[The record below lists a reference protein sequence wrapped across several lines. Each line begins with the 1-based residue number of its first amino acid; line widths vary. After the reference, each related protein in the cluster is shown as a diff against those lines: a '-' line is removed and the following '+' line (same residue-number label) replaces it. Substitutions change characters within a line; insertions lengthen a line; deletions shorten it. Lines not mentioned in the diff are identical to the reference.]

1 MGRPL
6 ATVLA
11 LCCLCA
17 LAVPALAHVPAF
29 GTDNASPA
37 TATHIDEPTKSW
49 AIYERLDADG
59 AAYFALDL
67 AAGDRLYASVYTPD
81 AARQPGLVVLSPAA
95 IAGDEAG
102 VDAVP
107 SAVTVPE
114 GYVATTVV
122 SHPPSGAELEPF
134 TPSSY
139 YYTGD
144 LDREVD
150 VGGTYLL
157 AVYERDGDPGPV
169 GVAVGRSERFS
180 VSEWLRV
187 PFDVVRIHLWE
198 GQSPLVV
205 FGPGLLALAG
215 AAAWLRRRWPATA
228 AGSWRRRLTA
238 GAALLV
244 LAAAG
249 NLAVQLGRA
258 VFLAGLAPSA
268 LLPVVLVG
276 VQVALG
282 GWFLHRAGT
291 GRGPLEGG
299 TRVGLAAAGGLGLLV
314 WAGYVLGPALAIVA
328 AVVPRRS

>member
-11 LCCLCA
+11 ICCLCA

-29 GTDNASPA
+29 GTDNATPA
-37 TATHIDEPTKSW
+37 TATRIDEPTKSW

-81 AARQPGLVVLSPAA
+81 AARQPGVVVLTPAA
-95 IAGDEAG
+95 VAGDEAG

-107 SAVTVPE
+107 SAVTVPD
-114 GYVATTVV
+114 GYVATDVV

-139 YYTGD
+139 YYTGE
-144 LDREVD
+144 LEREVD
-150 VGGTYLL
+150 AGGTYLL
-157 AVYERDGDPGPV
+157 AVYERGGEPGPV
-169 GVAVGRSERFS
+169 GVAVGGTERFAAT
-180 VSEWLRV
+180 EWLRV
-187 PFDVVRIHLWE
+187 SLDVVRIHLWE

-205 FGPGLLALAG
+205 LGPGLLVLAG
-215 AAAWLRRRWPATA
+215 AAAWLRRRWPAI
-228 AGSWRRRLTA
+228 AGVSWRRRVTA

-249 NLAVQLGRA
+249 NVAVQLGRA
-258 VFLAGLAPSA
+258 VYLAGFGPVA
-268 LLPVVLVG
+268 LLPLVLVG
-276 VQVALG
+276 VQVAIG
-282 GWFLHRAGT
+282 GWLLHRAGS
-291 GRGPLEGG
+291 GSGPLDGA
-299 TRVGLAAAGGLGLLV
+299 TRAGLAAAGGLGLLV

-328 AVVPRRS
+328 AALPRRT